1 MDSYQDFAYVY
12 DEFMDATPYDEWSIR
27 IDKLIRK
34 YGVSSALRNAEDT
47 LESEKNLV
55 VDLGCGTGTL
65 TEILYEKGYD
75 MIGVDNSDSMLS
87 VAMEKKSASG
97 SEILYLLQDMTE
109 FELYG
114 TVDAVVCSLD
124 CLNYLTEEGIKQ
136 MNSFKKA
143 WDNIEIAIHN
153 LWN

>member
-65 TEILYEKGYD
+65 TEILYE
-75 MIGVDNSDSMLS
+75 MV
-87 VAMEKKSASG
+87 
-97 SEILYLLQDMTE
+97 
-109 FELYG
+109 
-114 TVDAVVCSLD
+114 
-124 CLNYLTEEGIKQ
+124 
-136 MNSFKKA
+136 
-143 WDNIEIAIHN
+143 
-153 LWN
+153 